1 MVLGITPN
9 TKFVYSLKNLPM
21 AGSFVITVCKR
32 SRRWQVL
39 CIFTKYR
46 CVSQEDGE
54 SSQLDP

>member
-1 MVLGITPN
+1 
-9 TKFVYSLKNLPM
+9 M

-39 CIFTKYR
+39 YIFTKYR